1 MAEQLIVNFEFLAHQ
16 SFASFFAG
24 NNEEIV
30 NHLRASAEGLDSFLI
45 YLWGA
50 DGLGKTHLLSAS
62 CKHAHGLKRSVFYLD
77 LMQAKAD
84 NAGLLIGLDT
94 YDLVCLDNIH
104 AVAGMLNWEHELFHF
119 FNLPRHD
126 KQRLIV
132 AADCHPSQ
140 LKLNLNDLTTRL
152 NWGLTLKLQSFN
164 DEQILAAL
172 RFKATHMG
180 FDLSEAAAKFLLTHY
195 QKDWVVL
202 SDLLEKLAHASLAKQ
217 RKLTLSFVKKA
228 LIDASE

>member
-1 MAEQLIVNFEFLAHQ
+1 M
-16 SFASFFAG
+16 
-24 NNEEIV
+24 
-30 NHLRASAEGLDSFLI
+30 
-45 YLWGA
+45 
-50 DGLGKTHLLSAS
+50 
-62 CKHAHGLKRSVFYLD
+62 
-77 LMQAKAD
+77 
-84 NAGLLIGLDT
+84 
-94 YDLVCLDNIH
+94 
-104 AVAGMLNWEHELFHF
+104 
-119 FNLPRHD
+119 
-126 KQRLIV
+126 
-132 AADCHPSQ
+132 
-140 LKLNLNDLTTRL
+140 
-152 NWGLTLKLQSFN
+152 TLKLQSFN